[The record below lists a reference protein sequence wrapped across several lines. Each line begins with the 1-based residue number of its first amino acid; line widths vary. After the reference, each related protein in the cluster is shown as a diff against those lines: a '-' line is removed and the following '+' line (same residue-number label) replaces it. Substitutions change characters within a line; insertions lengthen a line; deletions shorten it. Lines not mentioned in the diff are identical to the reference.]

1 MNTENESDIKR
12 FLDIKMV
19 NGQSRQT
26 IVNQKRILD
35 QFGNYLGD
43 KTFKDAAEQDVMEFL
58 AHKKEKVNDVT
69 MQSFK
74 IVIKL
79 FYRFLY
85 GLKRGEYPL
94 QVVNVDNGNHT
105 KSRSPIRP
113 EDIITKEDVAFL
125 IKHCRNF
132 RDEAMLVA
140 LYESGCRISEFANLN
155 IGHLLFDEKGLVMLV
170 NGKTGERRIR
180 LIESVPYVEKW
191 LENHPLRNDKSA
203 PLWVTLKESY
213 RHEGKKNVRLKTYTI
228 AWILGKIKQ
237 DSKFSKPLNPHAL
250 RHSRLTELS
259 KFLSDGK
266 LKVFA
271 GWTGSSSMA
280 GIYVHLGGKDLD
292 DDLLQIAGVE
302 VRDEKK
308 ESPLKAKE
316 CTRCHTKN
324 QGTAEFCMLCG
335 KPFNESLVVEETLDS
350 QQLKNEVETLK
361 EQLQKTEGV
370 GSYLDKLVGQIE
382 KLQQQVNELKGQNQ

>member
-1 MNTENESDIKR
+1 MNGQNESDIKR

-43 KTFKDAAEQDVMEFL
+43 KAFKDTTEQDIMEFL

-94 QVVNVDNGNHT
+94 QVVNVDNGNHIRH
-105 KSRSPIRP
+105 KSPIRP
-113 EDIITKEDVAFL
+113 EDVLVKSDIAILV
-125 IKHCRNF
+125 KHCKNF
-132 RDEAMLVA
+132 RDEAILVA
-140 LYESGCRISEFANLN
+140 LYESGCRISEFADLN

-180 LIESVPYVEKW
+180 LIESVPYIEKW
-191 LENHPLRNDKSA
+191 LENHPLKNDKSA

-213 RHEGKKNVRLKTYTI
+213 LHEGKRNVRLKTYTI

-237 DSKFSKPLNPHAL
+237 DSNFNKPLNPHAF

-280 GIYVHLGGKDLD
+280 GVYVHLGGKDLD

-302 VRDEKK
+302 VENEKK
-308 ESPLKAKE
+308 QSPLKAKE
-316 CTRCHTKN
+316 CPRCHTKSP
-324 QGTAEFCMLCG
+324 GTSEFCTICG
-335 KPFNESLVVEETLDS
+335 RPFNETLIVEQTLES
-350 QQLKNEVETLK
+350 QLLMEEVEKLRKELEKTEDLGQYVDCLRTQI
-361 EQLQKTEGV
+361 EQLQKQVE
-370 GSYLDKLVGQIE
+370 E
-382 KLQQQVNELKGQNQ
+382 LQNR